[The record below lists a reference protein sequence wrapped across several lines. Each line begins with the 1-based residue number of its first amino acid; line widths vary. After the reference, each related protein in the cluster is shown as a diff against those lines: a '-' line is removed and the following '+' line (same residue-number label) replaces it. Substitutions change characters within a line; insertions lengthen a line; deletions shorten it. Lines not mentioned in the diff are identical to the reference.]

1 MKISKL
7 VKQLQ
12 QIQAQYGD
20 NPVMFQ
26 DPNSDGGPF
35 EVGAVSY
42 AEAEDGEFPKSFKM
56 PAGFKYVV
64 LDN

>member
-7 VKQLQ
+7 IKQLE
-12 QIQAQYGD
+12 QIKAQHGD
-20 NPVMFQ
+20 IHVMFQ

-35 EVGAVSY
+35 GVGAVSY

-56 PAGFKYVV
+56 PGGFKYVM